1 MSDASAVKFV
11 IALLSNPI
19 GAFVVTVVFA
29 ALGIWLI
36 LPTEKNGVKEESSMV
51 ARVFGGIFIFLA
63 IVIGF
68 QLGKYLLTKKNE
80 TPQQVP
86 STPTSQSPFPSSGA
100 PTFYTPLPSSAPVAA
115 APAPFSKFGR
125 GRGRRVY
132 RMC

>member
-19 GAFVVTVVFA
+19 GAFVVTVCFA
-29 ALGIWLI
+29 AFGIWLV

-86 STPTSQSPFPSSGA
+86 STTSSPSPTPFPSSAPAFYTPFPSSGA
-100 PTFYTPLPSSAPVAA
+100 AAPVA
-115 APAPFSKFGR
+115 KFGR